1 MAKKSKRPKS
11 RVSKMS
17 EIAHRNLHASARS
30 KRAIS
35 EHAQKP
41 KVFDKTLSGKKG
53 KRKETKNIKIA
64 ASVAAAALVLI
75 IAVVLSYSSL
85 SKYSFEKGLN
95 EMIKI
100 DAGYG
105 TSIYTEGLDV
115 ENKYILNNSL
125 YFPLDWN
132 KTLIDA
138 SNVDPMTAD
147 LNKLKSK
154 IEKTERTADT
164 EALLLLVEAR
174 KMMLESERLFQLG
187 EAIGDIGSTKKGFS
201 CKDKQYIL
209 DASGLLNSSAVIGQ
223 EATDILDDILNDYPQ
238 TREFLAEESRL
249 KFFDSPFWP
258 IKKEAANNKGV
269 IEHFCPDKK

>member
-1 MAKKSKRPKS
+1 MAKKSKR
-11 RVSKMS
+11 
-17 EIAHRNLHASARS
+17 
-30 KRAIS
+30 
-35 EHAQKP
+35 QKP
-41 KVFDKTLSGKKG
+41 KVFDKSSAKKKG
-53 KRKETKNIKIA
+53 KREGIKNIQTAAFIA
-64 ASVAAAALVLI
+64 IAALVLI
-75 IAVVLSYSSL
+75 IAVVLSYQNL
-85 SKYSFEKGLN
+85 SKYSFKEGLN
-95 EMIKI
+95 EIREIDIK
-100 DAGYG
+100 YG
-105 TSIYTEGLDV
+105 TSIYTEGLDI

-132 KTLIDA
+132 KTLIDVN
-138 SNVDPMTAD
+138 NVDPMTAD

-154 IEKTERTADT
+154 IEKTGRTADT

-187 EAIGDIGSTKKGFS
+187 EAIGDIGSTRKGFS

>member
-1 MAKKSKRPKS
+1 MAKKSKSP
-11 RVSKMS
+11 
-17 EIAHRNLHASARS
+17 
-30 KRAIS
+30 
-35 EHAQKP
+35 KP
-41 KVFDKTLSGKKG
+41 KVSKKTLSGKKG
-53 KRKETKNIKIA
+53 KKEGIKNKNIRIA
-64 ASVAAAALVLI
+64 ASVAALALVLI
-75 IAVVLSYSSL
+75 IAVVMFYPNL
-85 SKYSFEKGLN
+85 SKYSFKEGLN
-95 EMIKI
+95 EIREIDIK
-100 DAGYG
+100 YG
-105 TSIYTEGLDV
+105 TSIYTEGLDI

-132 KTLIDA
+132 KTLIDVN
-138 SNVDPMTAD
+138 NVDSMTAD
-147 LNKLKSK
+147 LNKLKTK
-154 IEKTERTADT
+154 IEKMGRTADT

-201 CKDKQYIL
+201 CKDTQYIL

-223 EATDILDDILNDYPQ
+223 EATDILDAILNDYPQ